1 MNEPLLKQSRLH
13 VDAPREIST
22 RTIGDAWIEIAAR
35 ILAEGRDSMYDGLV
49 IRELIMTTLHVS
61 DPHSRDPL
69 IDRLADPERMRWMHA
84 NFTDPAQVVE
94 LGGADSYAT
103 RLYNY
108 DHRSINQIEWVI
120 EKLKRDVASRSAT
133 ITTFQPLTDT
143 TYIPCISLLD
153 FFIQGRSL
161 DLVVY
166 AHSIDFGTKGFA
178 NLVELAFVQEHVAKE
193 LAMEMGHLTLIV
205 KSAHIYDAD
214 RVAMNDVL
222 ASASDQR

>member
-13 VDAPREIST
+13 VDAPGDIST

-35 ILAEGRDSMYDGLV
+35 ILAEGRDSMYDGLA

-61 DPHSRDPL
+61 HPHSRDPL

-108 DHRSINQIEWVI
+108 DHQSINQIEWVI
-120 EKLKRDVASRSAT
+120 EKLKRDVSSRSAT

-178 NLVELAFVQEHVAKE
+178 NLVELAFVQEHVATE

-205 KSAHIYDAD
+205 KSAHIYNTD
-214 RVAMNDVL
+214 RAAMNDVL
-222 ASASDQR
+222 ALASDQR